1 MNWIHEGLM
10 EHLPA
15 TVTVSGVVME
25 VKEDSVSCI
34 GGVSVFTK
42 FIKNEKDD
50 TFIVTEDS
58 SITCT
63 DISGRFSISEVVR
76 NSRMIPIAFQIDKY
90 KSKVIEI
97 HVSPETNEQNV
108 SVIIQLY
115 Q

>member
-1 MNWIHEGLM
+1 MKRIQDRLIENLS
-10 EHLPA
+10 A

-25 VKEDSVSCI
+25 INENSVSCI
-34 GGVSVFTK
+34 GGVSVLTRFIEGDGKFEPTK
-42 FIKNEKDD
+42 E
-50 TFIVTEDS
+50 S
-58 SITCT
+58 SMTCT
-63 DISGRFSISEVVR
+63 DISGKFSISEFVAD
-76 NSRMIPIAFQIDKY
+76 SRELPIAFQIDKY